1 MSKQKTKPVV
11 RNGKKMAPIKVRKPK
26 APPVPTFRCNS
37 CQGEFADRS
46 HGKWLGV
53 NPRWTCTPCAPKRR
67 TAAEK
72 PDGFEWF
79 VLQVEPGRDRKVV
92 KEIRKRLRI
101 EGLEDRVKKIV
112 VPTELREVI
121 TAEKG
126 PVAAS
131 GRNPAAREAAS
142 DALGTAKEL
151 AGLERDDPTPD
162 GEVPG
167 YKIVVSR
174 DPETGGFKWT
184 VRSVPE
190 NPKLAR
196 KVVRAKKLPG
206 YVLVHMLWDATVDAA
221 VRKVRDQWGFLLRPL
236 VSDLKTEV
244 SQSQAT
250 GLWRWKVRSAETNE
264 VLESGEDVIDKD
276 AAWFKVKEAKAKLEE
291 FRPTAVG
298 TAEAAEL
305 LIAEKAVAQIVKDKT
320 ELNRVVAAVK
330 VGDCVAIK
338 TGHAFS
344 GAACEVTAVDRKKK
358 VVDLTTELFGV
369 KVPIIGVA
377 SWLVELVSR
386 PKPVK
391 GESK

>member
-1 MSKQKTKPVV
+1 MSNKTKPAI
-11 RNGKKMAPIKVRKPK
+11 RNGKKMTPIKARKPK
-26 APPVPTFRCNS
+26 APPIPTFRCNS
-37 CQGEFADRS
+37 CQGEFTDRTQ
-46 HGKWLGV
+46 GKWTGD

-67 TAAEK
+67 SAPKKAS
-72 PDGFEWF
+72 GFEWF

-112 VPTELREVI
+112 VPTELKEVI

-126 PVAAS
+126 DIVASGSTDDLEGAERIALYTAKQLAGMEPLAPLEGDDVPGFKVAAY
-131 GRNPAAREAAS
+131 RAAE
-142 DALGTAKEL
+142 G
-151 AGLERDDPTPD
+151 
-162 GEVPG
+162 
-167 YKIVVSR
+167 
-174 DPETGGFKWT
+174 GGFKWT

-190 NPKLAR
+190 NPKLTR

-221 VRKVRDQWGFLLRPL
+221 VRKVRDQWGFLLRPV
-236 VSDLKTEV
+236 VSNLKTEV

-264 VLESGEDVIDKD
+264 VLESGEDVIDKE

-298 TAEAAEL
+298 TEEAAEL
-305 LIAEKAVAQIVKDKT
+305 LIAEKAVGQIMRDK
-320 ELNRVVAAVK
+320 EERSRVVATVK
-330 VGDCVAIK
+330 VGDKVTIK

-344 GAACEVTAVDRKKK
+344 GAACEVTAVDRKKE

-369 KVPIIGVA
+369 KVPVIGVQT
-377 SWLVELVSR
+377 WLVELVSR